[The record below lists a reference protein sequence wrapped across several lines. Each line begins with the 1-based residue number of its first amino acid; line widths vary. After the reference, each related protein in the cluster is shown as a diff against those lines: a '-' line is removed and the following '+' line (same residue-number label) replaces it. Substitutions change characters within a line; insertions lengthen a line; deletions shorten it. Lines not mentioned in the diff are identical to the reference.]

1 VSGDLLLGLMAPA
14 LAVAIIAAA
23 LFSAR
28 LPADRRRLVEA
39 LTVFGLTPLFAWA
52 VGGAVID
59 AVAAQDWPA
68 LAMNAALL
76 AVVGWV
82 VIRLARR
89 RTGPST

>member
-1 VSGDLLLGLMAPA
+1 MNGEVLLGLLAPA
-14 LAVAIIAAA
+14 LAVVLVGAA

-39 LTVFGLTPLFAWA
+39 LAVFGLTPLFAWA

-59 AVAAQDWPA
+59 AVAARDWPA
-68 LAMNAALL
+68 LAMNLVLL

-82 VIRLARR
+82 VVRLARR
-89 RTGPST
+89 RTGSST